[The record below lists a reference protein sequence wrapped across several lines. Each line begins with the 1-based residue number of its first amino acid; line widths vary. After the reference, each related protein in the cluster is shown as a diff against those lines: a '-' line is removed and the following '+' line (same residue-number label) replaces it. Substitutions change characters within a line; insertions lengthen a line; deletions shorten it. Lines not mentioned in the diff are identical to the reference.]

1 MRLAVDTGGTFTDL
15 MVEDN
20 RGDLYMF
27 KASTTPSDPVEG
39 ILNAVN
45 KAADYLSMSLED
57 FLKAADVFIHGTTH
71 AINAVITGNTA
82 KTAFLTTQGHKEIL
96 FLREGGRIEPINYNV
111 PFPKPYVPRALT
123 FEIPERISASGEILQ
138 ELNE

>member
-27 KASTTPSDPVEG
+27 KASTTPGDPVEG

-45 KAADYLSMSLED
+45 KAADYFSLSLED
-57 FLKAADVFIHGTTH
+57 FLQASDVFIHGTTH

-82 KTAFLTTQGHKEIL
+82 KTAFLTT
-96 FLREGGRIEPINYNV
+96 
-111 PFPKPYVPRALT
+111 
-123 FEIPERISASGEILQ
+123 
-138 ELNE
+138 